1 MPQLSVDLSNPLVQ
15 PEADAQ
21 VLGVIRLSNTER
33 FSFYSLDAELIG
45 RNEQGEVVSK
55 QVSTLRMA
63 GIVEANALMR
73 APFRFSFPPSDS
85 GMGLT
90 WEVVAQLYF
99 KEGAP
104 ITAWAMLGQPIPLPG
119 TLPVLPAPPAPKQ
132 TTWKRIEKAAQV
144 PFAAFLITIGVAM
157 LNFHPEAPPTP
168 LAVLSMYGAICL
180 LQGFAMWA
188 SFLQAKHQPIVRWL
202 GTALSILFWGFV
214 LKQLALLPGSDDV
227 PSLHAQVSHY
237 FAVHTFSHVAWA
249 ACLPILTLMV
259 VFPWLKTPRD
269 PYWIRSASYLFLLHN
284 LCLLPI
290 ALLHAPSEWMNPIYV
305 AGATNI
311 FLLAYTANKLPWQ
324 HLTRPWIYAS
334 GLAILPSLVGLIVWD
349 PVHGWMAGAGMV
361 VVVGAYLAMALI
373 HHHRISR
380 FGEVKAQ
387 LLSTSAVRC
396 ERVSLL
402 IEVTPPRSLELEE
415 VRATLTCLRIVH
427 QGGGRG
433 GSSRHVEVHS

>member
-1 MPQLSVDLSNPLVQ
+1 
-15 PEADAQ
+15 
-21 VLGVIRLSNTER
+21 
-33 FSFYSLDAELIG
+33 
-45 RNEQGEVVSK
+45 
-55 QVSTLRMA
+55 
-63 GIVEANALMR
+63 
-73 APFRFSFPPSDS
+73 
-85 GMGLT
+85 
-90 WEVVAQLYF
+90 
-99 KEGAP
+99 
-104 ITAWAMLGQPIPLPG
+104 
-119 TLPVLPAPPAPKQ
+119 
-132 TTWKRIEKAAQV
+132 
-144 PFAAFLITIGVAM
+144 
-157 LNFHPEAPPTP
+157 
-168 LAVLSMYGAICL
+168 
-180 LQGFAMWA
+180 
-188 SFLQAKHQPIVRWL
+188 
-202 GTALSILFWGFV
+202 
-214 LKQLALLPGSDDV
+214 
-227 PSLHAQVSHY
+227 
-237 FAVHTFSHVAWA
+237 
-249 ACLPILTLMV
+249 MV

-361 VVVGAYLAMALI
+361 VLIGAYLAMALI

-433 GSSRHVEVHS
+433 GSSRHVEVHSEHPMKGEWPLKLPAGRPSLLVMDGIVPPDALLTEKDEQLGEIFWEVRASIKAANGPTWVTELPMEVVH